1 MSRSLKTFR
10 NEFTQGLLNFIWRQ
24 WQQMGVAGSVSGNV
38 GWFIDLEPVLAFT
51 TEIARH
57 DARIFDEVLDWLTV
71 NGQWVNT
78 QRLATIL
85 DTDDVGSRPVIG
97 AIASWLTEIDK
108 SAKWRGLA
116 RKVEPESLE
125 PPESLFYSQRNSSPT
140 ALVQRD
146 RHFELYGLLRQ
157 PIDIRGMTQP
167 VNMSSPTNAVFK
179 CRAVFGIGIRA
190 DVILY
195 LLATDGGHARGI
207 ASLLGYNHMRV
218 RELLIGLAAAGVV
231 KMRQA
236 GRTKHYFIDREKWG
250 SVLLGHLENPGWVD
264 GRALFRGLTVLWR
277 EVWSIDEERADD
289 YIFSSKMRTA
299 IRSARD
305 GLLASGT
312 GIDIEDDRGHI
323 AEDYLPVFL
332 KDMAQMLETL
342 NSQ

>member
-116 RKVEPESLE
+116 RKVGERSGWLP
-125 PPESLFYSQRNSSPT
+125 
-140 ALVQRD
+140 
-146 RHFELYGLLRQ
+146 
-157 PIDIRGMTQP
+157 
-167 VNMSSPTNAVFK
+167 
-179 CRAVFGIGIRA
+179 
-190 DVILY
+190 VIL
-195 LLATDGGHARGI
+195 ATEGATPCADRSPQMTLTQAPGLGCSDG
-207 ASLLGYNHMRV
+207 
-218 RELLIGLAAAGVV
+218 
-231 KMRQA
+231 
-236 GRTKHYFIDREKWG
+236 
-250 SVLLGHLENPGWVD
+250 
-264 GRALFRGLTVLWR
+264 
-277 EVWSIDEERADD
+277 
-289 YIFSSKMRTA
+289 
-299 IRSARD
+299 
-305 GLLASGT
+305 
-312 GIDIEDDRGHI
+312 
-323 AEDYLPVFL
+323 
-332 KDMAQMLETL
+332 
-342 NSQ
+342 NSQKQIGAQ